1 MSRRTAVVL
10 LLLLGAGCS
19 GAPQG
24 EAASVRSLTGSAGE
38 CVVARI
44 IDGDTFACAGGTR
57 VRLLLI
63 DAPERGQG
71 AYADSAARLLGRLM
85 PVGTRV
91 RLERDVRA
99 QDRYRRLLA
108 YVYAG
113 DLFVNRELVRRGMAQ
128 VAVYPPDVREVE
140 ALRAAADS
148 ARAERLGLWAGSAF
162 ECTPAEWRAG
172 RCR

>member
-1 MSRRTAVVL
+1 MRARAAAL
-10 LLLLGAGCS
+10 LLAAGCF

-24 EAASVRSLTGSAGE
+24 DVAAERSVAANTEG

-44 IDGDTFACAGGTR
+44 VDGDTFACADGTR
-57 VRLLLI
+57 VRLLLL

-71 AYADSAARLLGRLM
+71 AYADSAARLLSRLT

-91 RLERDVRA
+91 RLVRDV
-99 QDRYRRLLA
+99 QPHDRYRRLLA

-113 DLFVNRELVRRGMAQ
+113 DVFVNRELVRRGMAH
-128 VAVYPPDVREVE
+128 VAVYPPNVREVE
-140 ALRAAADS
+140 TLRAAADS
-148 ARAERLGLWAGSAF
+148 ARAERLGLWSGSAL
-162 ECTPAEWRAG
+162 ECAPADWRAG